1 MRRAGRS
8 GRGGRGRAKSK
19 SNNKDS
25 ARSATPPPRSP
36 TPPPP
41 SNVNM
46 STAKKSDRRSAKLT
60 DAQQDI
66 MFEWLEQTPAIYDTN
81 HEHHKL
87 RVQLFGEQ
95 AVRMGSVDG
104 TTLQLWFKSCR
115 TVISKCKTRKSGTN
129 WSPDTHGTPNEKRLW
144 TKMSWLVPFIRPP
157 RRHNLKSVIMKSN
170 CRQCSI

>member
-66 MFEWLEQTPAIYDTN
+66 M
-81 HEHHKL
+81 
-87 RVQLFGEQ
+87 FGEQ

-157 RRHNLKSVIMKSN
+157 RRHNLKSVSMKSN